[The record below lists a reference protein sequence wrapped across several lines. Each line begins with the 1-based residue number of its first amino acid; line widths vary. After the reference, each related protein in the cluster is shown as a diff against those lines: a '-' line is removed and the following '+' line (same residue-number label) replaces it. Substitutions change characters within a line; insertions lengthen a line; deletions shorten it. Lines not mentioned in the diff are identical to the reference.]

1 MGFAKSRDAD
11 NTRQLLL
18 RSARKHFARD
28 GYTATTVRDIATDA
42 GVNVALI
49 NRYFVSKE
57 GLFEACLS
65 HAAESLRGD
74 DAPAT
79 TVEQLAQSIV
89 SQLVGEPTGERQLL
103 LLLLLRSSGDQRAD
117 QIRRSTLETFAERIA
132 VAAGWSTASVD
143 GDRLLLAAQIVLSTA
158 LGIALLSSST
168 GLEPLTSASD
178 EDLYRPLVE
187 VFRAL
192 LPELARVV

>member
-18 RSARKHFARD
+18 QSARKHFARD

-57 GLFEACLS
+57 RLFEACLS
-65 HAAESLRGD
+65 HAAESLRG

-132 VAAGWSTASVD
+132 AAAGWSTASAD
-143 GDRLLLAAQIVLSTA
+143 SDRLLLAA
-158 LGIALLSSST
+158 
-168 GLEPLTSASD
+168 
-178 EDLYRPLVE
+178 
-187 VFRAL
+187 
-192 LPELARVV
+192 